1 MSTKNMMRKGYLMT
15 DIHFGKK
22 SNSNIHNQDCL
33 DYIGWFCKQVKNDPD
48 ADYVAFLGDWHEN
61 RTALDV
67 STQNY
72 SYRGAKMLNDLG
84 LPVYFIVGN
93 HDLGMRDSRALYS
106 TIPFHEFDNFTLIHD
121 EPLIVPEIQDGCL
134 FVPFLGHSEYPKLNN
149 YKQIPVWMG
158 HFEFK
163 GFVLTGYNTKMEYG
177 PDIKNFKDQKNI
189 LSGHF
194 HRRQQSG
201 NVTYIGNTFPMDFGD
216 ANLHERG
223 LAIYDHTNHNISFLN
238 WEDCPKYIK
247 CKLSELLDDSVV
259 LLDNS
264 YVHVDVDVP
273 VDYEELGIIEKAYTE
288 KHKLREFK
296 LDETS
301 KFIDSLTDEEQAEL
315 DEDDGN
321 KSTEELIVE
330 LLTQVDDDKFD
341 SQLLQKLYKEAGM
354 SNKDE

>member
-1 MSTKNMMRKGYLMT
+1 MGNKLNRGYLMT

-22 SNSNIHNQDCL
+22 SNSAIHNQDCI
-33 DYIGWFCKQVKNDPD
+33 DFITWFCDQVRRDPE

-84 LPVYFIVGN
+84 LPVFFIIGN

-106 TIPFHEFDNFTLIHD
+106 TIPFHEFTNFTLVHD
-121 EPLIVPEIQDGCL
+121 EPLVVDDIHDGCL
-134 FVPFLGHSEYPKLNN
+134 FVPFLTHNEYPSLNN
-149 YKQIPVWMG
+149 YKQTPVWMG

-177 PDIKNFKDQKNI
+177 PDISQFATQKNI

-223 LAIYDHTNHNISFLN
+223 LAIYNHVAHTISFKN
-238 WEDCPKYIK
+238 WEACPKYIK
-247 CKLSELLDDSVV
+247 CKLSELLEDNVV

-264 YVHVDVDVP
+264 YVHVDVDLP
-273 VDYEELGIIEKAYTE
+273 VDYEELGIVETSFTSKYN
-288 KHKLREFK
+288 LREFK

-301 KFIDSLTDEEQAEL
+301 KFIDSLSDELSAEV
-315 DEDDGN
+315 EDDDEN

-330 LLTQVDDDKFD
+330 LLSQVDESKFD
-341 SQLLQKLYKEAGM
+341 PQLLQKMYKEAGM

>member
-1 MSTKNMMRKGYLMT
+1 MQKLRKGYLMT

-22 SNSNIHNQDCL
+22 SNSAIHNQDCL
-33 DYIGWFCKQVKNDPD
+33 NYIEWFCEHVRNDPD

-61 RTALDV
+61 RSALDV

-84 LPVYFIVGN
+84 LPVFFIIGN
-93 HDLGMRDSRALYS
+93 HDLGMRDSRTLYT

-121 EPLIVPEIQDGCL
+121 EPLVVDTIEGGCL
-134 FVPFLGHSEYPKLNN
+134 FVPFLMHNEYTKLHD
-149 YKQIPVWMG
+149 YDHIPVWMG

-177 PDIKNFKDQKNI
+177 PDINNFKKQKHI

-194 HRRQQSG
+194 HRRQTMN

-216 ANLHERG
+216 ANLHDRG
-223 LAIYDHTNHNISFLN
+223 LAVYDHTSNDLSFIN
-238 WEDCPKYIK
+238 WVECPKYIK
-247 CKLSELLDDSVV
+247 CKLSELLDDTVS

-264 YVHVDVDVP
+264 YVYVDVDVP
-273 VDYEELGIIEKAYTE
+273 VDYEELAVIEKAYTSQY
-288 KHKLREFK
+288 KLREFK

-301 KFIDSLTDEEQAEL
+301 KFIESLIDEESSEVEEDDDGRSTDE
-315 DEDDGN
+315 
-321 KSTEELIVE
+321 LIME
-330 LLTQVDDDKFD
+330 LLSQVDNSKFD
-341 SQLLQKLYKEAGM
+341 SKLLQKMYKEAGT
-354 SNKDE
+354 SNKK